1 MIDYKCTVSLKVADK
16 IYSRLTQAGYDG
28 QVI

>member
-1 MIDYKCTVSLKVADK
+1 MIDYKCTVSLKFADK

-28 QVI
+28 RVI